1 MEITKVKYVK
11 DYVLSI
17 EFDNKETKLINFES
31 YLTKTNND
39 IIKEYLDKDKFKT
52 AHEEF
57 GDLSWEGNDL
67 DFLAE
72 TIYNWETIKHVNIL
86 SVTDYSK
93 SVNKT
98 RQAILSQI
106 KENRLPEGVTA
117 TLIGKTWIIK
127 APM

>member
-1 MEITKVKYVK
+1 METTKH
-11 DYVLSI
+11 I
-17 EFDNKETKLINFES
+17 
-31 YLTKTNND
+31 
-39 IIKEYLDKDKFKT
+39 
-52 AHEEF
+52 
-57 GDLSWEGNDL
+57 
-67 DFLAE
+67 
-72 TIYNWETIKHVNIL
+72 NIL

-106 KENRLPEGVTA
+106 KEDRLPEGVSA